1 MQAAFSF
8 TVSRNQF
15 SNCNESIKSVSLT
28 IWSIFD
34 HIMESLKNAD
44 ISFETI
50 FNHVNEGVLIVNNA
64 GEILLI
70 NPKLAEMFGYEEGD
84 LNGKKVEI
92 LIPAV
97 LTHRHEEYRNE
108 YMKNPVRRPMGK
120 NMTLHGKHKTGR
132 EFPIEISLSY
142 YNSNNAL
149 FVIAFIID
157 ISDRFD
163 QQAKIHRM
171 NSELKSLNESLEKK
185 VAERTLVL
193 KEALHELEVSRDEL
207 TQALENEKSLNELK
221 SRFIS
226 TASHEFR
233 TPLSTILSS
242 VSLIQ
247 KYTTSEDQEKREKHI
262 LKIKNA
268 VSGLTEILNDFLS
281 LGKLEEGKMA
291 AKPALHDVFVLI
303 KEVVSDVNSI
313 VRSGQTISYNS
324 GTFEMLVDRQLLR
337 NVMFNLLSN
346 AIKFSPEG
354 AVIDVNISLNEEE
367 VVIAVKDQGIGIS
380 EADMKNLFGRFFRG
394 ANAVAIPGT
403 GLGLNIVTKY
413 LELMN
418 GTITCTSELNEG
430 STFYINLP
438 KTN

>member
-1 MQAAFSF
+1 
-8 TVSRNQF
+8 
-15 SNCNESIKSVSLT
+15 
-28 IWSIFD
+28 
-34 HIMESLKNAD
+34 MESFRSAD

-50 FNHVNEGVLIVNNA
+50 FNHVNEGVLIVNSSGN
-64 GEILLI
+64 ILLT
-70 NPKLAEMFGYEEGD
+70 NPKMAELFGYDEGE
-84 LNGKKVEI
+84 LTGVVVEK
-92 LIPAV
+92 LIPSV
-97 LTHRHEEYRNE
+97 LAHRHEQYRQD

-120 NMTLHGKHKTGR
+120 NMTLHGRHKSGK

-142 YNSNNAL
+142 YNTDKAL

-163 QQAKIHRM
+163 QQARIQRM
-171 NSELKSLNESLEKK
+171 NSELKSLNESLEMK

-207 TQALENEKSLNELK
+207 SQALENEKGLNELK

-242 VSLIQ
+242 ASLIQ
-247 KYTTSEDQEKREKHI
+247 KYTAEDEQEKREKHI

-281 LGKLEEGKMA
+281 LGRLEEGKMS
-291 AKPALHDVFVLI
+291 AKPALHDVYNLI
-303 KEVVSDVNSI
+303 REVVSDINSV
-313 VRSGQTISYNS
+313 VRSGQTITYNKGS
-324 GTFEMLVDRQLLR
+324 FEMMIDRQLLR

-354 AVIDVNISLNEEE
+354 ALIDVQVSVNEEE

-380 EADMKNLFGRFFRG
+380 DADMKNLFGRFFRG
-394 ANAVAIPGT
+394 QNAVAIPGT

-413 LELMN
+413 LELMQ
-418 GTITCTSELNEG
+418 GTISCTSELNAG
-430 STFYINLP
+430 STFYIYLP
-438 KTN
+438 KSN

>member
-1 MQAAFSF
+1 VFRF
-8 TVSRNQF
+8 V
-15 SNCNESIKSVSLT
+15 
-28 IWSIFD
+28 IWSILD
-34 HIMESLKNAD
+34 QVMKSLNDAN

-50 FNHVNEGVLIVNNA
+50 FNHVNEGVLIVNSS
-64 GEILLI
+64 GEIILA
-70 NPKLAEMFGYEEGD
+70 NPKLAEMFGYVDGELDGE
-84 LNGKKVEI
+84 KVEV
-92 LIPAV
+92 LIPS
-97 LTHRHEEYRNE
+97 LLMSRHEKYRND

-120 NMTLHGKHKTGR
+120 NMTLHGKHKSGA
-132 EFPIEISLSY
+132 EFQIEISLSY
-142 YNSNNAL
+142 YNTNNAL

-163 QQAKIHRM
+163 QQAKIQRM

-185 VAERTLVL
+185 VNERTLVL
-193 KEALHELEVSRDEL
+193 KEALHELEVSRDGL

-247 KYTTSEDQEKREKHI
+247 KYTSVEDQEKREKHI

-281 LGKLEEGKMA
+281 LGKLEEGKLA
-291 AKPALHDVFVLI
+291 AKPALHDVYVLI
-303 KEVVSDVNSI
+303 KEVVLDVNSI
-313 VRSGQTISYNS
+313 VRSGQTISYS
-324 GTFEMLVDRQLLR
+324 MGAYEMMVDRQLLR

-354 AVIDVNISLNEEE
+354 AFIDVNISVNEEE

-380 EADMKNLFGRFFRG
+380 QADMKNLYGRFFRG
-394 ANAVAIPGT
+394 SNAVAIPGT

-418 GTITCTSELNEG
+418 GTMTCTSELNVG
-430 STFYINLP
+430 STFYIYLP

>member
-1 MQAAFSF
+1 MAGNLVFCRASLRQFLITTMSNFS
-8 TVSRNQF
+8 S
-15 SNCNESIKSVSLT
+15 S
-28 IWSIFD
+28 
-34 HIMESLKNAD
+34 D

-50 FNHVNEGVLIVNNA
+50 FNHVNEGVLIVDSE
-64 GEILLI
+64 GVIRLC
-70 NPKLAEMFGYEEGD
+70 NPKVGEMFGYEDGD
-84 LNGKKVEI
+84 LNHQKVEV
-92 LIPAV
+92 LIPDA
-97 LTHRHEEYRNE
+97 LTGRHEKYRQA
-108 YMKNPVRRPMGK
+108 YTKHPVKRPMGR
-120 NMTLHGKHKTGR
+120 NMLLHGKRKNGS

-142 YNSNNAL
+142 YQTNDSI

-157 ISDRFD
+157 ITDRSD
-163 QQAKIHRM
+163 QQARIERM
-171 NSELKSLNESLEKK
+171 NGELKSLNESLEKK

-207 TQALENEKSLNELK
+207 SQALENEKGLNELK
-221 SRFIS
+221 SRFVS

-247 KYTTSEDQEKREKHI
+247 KYTEREDQERREKHI

-281 LGKLEEGKMA
+281 LGKLEEGKMS
-291 AKPALHDVFVLI
+291 AKLAQHDIFHLI
-303 KEVVSDVNSI
+303 REVVSDINSI
-313 VRSGQTISYNS
+313 VRSGQSISYNS
-324 GTFEMLVDRQLLR
+324 GSCELMIDRQLLR

-354 AVIDVNISLNEEE
+354 ADIDVKIEAGEEE
-367 VVIAVKDQGIGIS
+367 VVIAVRDQGIGIS
-380 EADMKNLFGRFFRG
+380 EADMKNLFERFFRG

-418 GTITCTSELNEG
+418 GTIRCSSRLDEG
-430 STFYINLP
+430 TTFYITLP
-438 KTN
+438 KFKLNPIT

>member
-1 MQAAFSF
+1 
-8 TVSRNQF
+8 
-15 SNCNESIKSVSLT
+15 
-28 IWSIFD
+28 
-34 HIMESLKNAD
+34 MESFRSAD

-50 FNHVNEGVLIVNNA
+50 FNHVNEGVLIVNSSGN
-64 GEILLI
+64 ILLA
-70 NPKLAEMFGYEEGD
+70 NPKMAELFGYEDGELTGVV
-84 LNGKKVEI
+84 VEK
-92 LIPAV
+92 LIPSV
-97 LTHRHEEYRNE
+97 LSHRHEQYRQD

-120 NMTLHGKHKTGR
+120 NMTLHGKHKSGK

-142 YNSNNAL
+142 YNTDKAL

-163 QQAKIHRM
+163 QQARIQRM
-171 NSELKSLNESLEKK
+171 NSELKSLNESLEMK

-207 TQALENEKSLNELK
+207 SQALENEKGLNELK
-221 SRFIS
+221 SRFVS

-242 VSLIQ
+242 ISLIQ
-247 KYTTSEDQEKREKHI
+247 KYTTGEEQEKREKHI

-281 LGKLEEGKMA
+281 LGKLEEGKMS
-291 AKPALHDVFVLI
+291 AKPALHDVYNLVR
-303 KEVVSDVNSI
+303 EVVSDINSI
-313 VRSGQTISYNS
+313 VRSGQTITYNK
-324 GTFEMLVDRQLLR
+324 GNFEMMIDRQLLR

-354 AVIDVNISLNEEE
+354 AVIDVQVSVNEEE

-380 EADMKNLFGRFFRG
+380 DADMKNLFGRFFRG
-394 ANAVAIPGT
+394 ENAVAIPGT

-413 LELMN
+413 LELMQ
-418 GTITCTSELNEG
+418 GSISCKSELNVG
-430 STFYINLP
+430 STFYIYLP
-438 KTN
+438 KSN

>member
-1 MQAAFSF
+1 
-8 TVSRNQF
+8 
-15 SNCNESIKSVSLT
+15 
-28 IWSIFD
+28 
-34 HIMESLKNAD
+34 MEPLKNAD

-84 LNGKKVEI
+84 LNGKKVEM

-120 NMTLHGKHKTGR
+120 SMTLHGKHKTGR

-324 GTFEMLVDRQLLR
+324 GTFQMMVDRQLLR